1 MHPTELKGLELV
13 AFMTK
18 LYLYIVGIVVNPLAF
33 LELFYFDCVD
43 DVILK
48 KLKKI

>member
-1 MHPTELKGLELV
+1 MGLELLPI
-13 AFMTK
+13 ASK
-18 LYLYIVGIVVNPLAF
+18 LYLDIIGIVVNPLAF